1 MNDNAANREMSIDM
15 STPLNSRVI
24 IIEGISGSGKNTFQR
39 HLRDKLNTADLQL
52 HDYSEGEVLHSWK
65 HLQIKGIF
73 KVRIKFMKL
82 FVKHV
87 KDVVDQNEKAV
98 FLLNRFHL
106 SAYVSTIIQQPTL
119 RDEYDAI
126 IDVLKSLPTH
136 VFILQLDEHEIET
149 RSLHSERC
157 NVWREHQKEIVKLE
171 GFRDRLERYLWQQTL
186 ILDLAQR
193 QQIPYSAIRFSGP
206 YENWTFK

>member
-1 MNDNAANREMSIDM
+1 MSIDL
-15 STPLNSRVI
+15 SIPLNSRVL
-24 IIEGISGSGKNTFQR
+24 IIEGISGSGKNTFQKF
-39 HLRDKLNTADLQL
+39 LLEKLNRSDLQL

-82 FVKHV
+82 FVDHV
-87 KDVVDQNEKAV
+87 RDVVSQDEKAV

-106 SAYVSTIIQQPTL
+106 STYVSTIIQEPSL
-119 RDEYDAI
+119 LDEYDAI
-126 IDVLKSLPTH
+126 ISILKSLPTH
-136 VFILQLDEHEIET
+136 VFILQLDKDEIET

-157 NVWREHQKEIVKLE
+157 NVWREHQKEIVELE

-186 ILDLAQR
+186 ILELAKR
-193 QQIPYSAIRFSGP
+193 QQIPYSPIRISGL